1 MRPRSLLFVPADSER
16 KLTRALHSSA
26 DALILD
32 LQDGVAPTAKAQARA
47 NARATLQSAAG
58 ASRPQLWVR
67 INALSTPEA
76 PLDVAATV
84 PATPCGKPFGEPFG
98 RPFGLVVPMIE
109 HPEDLVRLS
118 ETLRRLESESPE
130 PGEGV
135 RLMALLE
142 TPRAILNVP
151 QFLSVALPRLVGII
165 FGAEDLSAALG
176 LQVMRDADGDWC
188 APLQSAGAQ
197 CLLLAR
203 ALGVDAIEAITAQF
217 KDTALLRADC
227 ARAAAAGFTGKLAIH
242 PDQLEIINAVFTPT
256 EAALAQ
262 ARRVVAAFEAQPGA
276 GALALD
282 GALIDGVH
290 LRAAQRLLGK

>member
-16 KLTRALHSSA
+16 KLTRALSSSA

-47 NARATLQSAAG
+47 NARATLQAAAG

-67 INALSTPEA
+67 INALATPEA

-84 PATPCGKPFGEPFG
+84 PGRPFGKPFGK
-98 RPFGLVVPMIE
+98 PFGLVVPMIE
-109 HPEDLVRLS
+109 HPADLVRLS
-118 ETLRRLESESPE
+118 ETLRRLESESSG
-130 PGEGV
+130 PGEEV

-151 QFLSVALPRLVGII
+151 QYLSVALPRLVGII

-176 LQVMRDADGDWC
+176 LQTTRAADGDWC
-188 APLQSAGAQ
+188 APLQSARAQ

-242 PDQLEIINAVFTPT
+242 PDQLEIINSVFTPT

-290 LRAAQRLLGK
+290 LRAAQRLLDE

>member
-47 NARATLQSAAG
+47 NVRATLQSAAI

-76 PLDVAATV
+76 PLDVESAVSA
-84 PATPCGKPFGEPFG
+84 KPSA

-109 HPEDLVRLS
+109 HPEDLARLS
-118 ETLRRLESESPE
+118 ETLRRLERASSE

-151 QFLSVALPRLVGII
+151 QYLSVNLPRLVGII

-176 LQVMRDADGDWC
+176 LREMRAADGDWC
-188 APLQSAGAQ
+188 APLQSARAQ

-290 LRAAQRLLGK
+290 LRAAQRLLGQ

>member
-16 KLTRALHSSA
+16 KLARGLSSSA

-58 ASRPQLWVR
+58 AVRPQLLVR
-67 INALSTPEA
+67 INALSTLEA
-76 PLDVAATV
+76 PLDVAAV
-84 PATPCGKPFGEPFG
+84 GPA
-98 RPFGLVVPMIE
+98 RPFGLLVPMIE
-109 HPEDLVRLS
+109 HPADLVRLS
-118 ETLRRLESESPE
+118 ETLGRLESESSG

-151 QFLSVALPRLVGII
+151 QYLSVALPRLVGII

-176 LQVMRDADGDWC
+176 LQTMRAADGDWC
-188 APLQSAGAQ
+188 APLQSARAQ

-242 PDQLEIINAVFTPT
+242 PDQLEIINSVFTPT

-290 LRAAQRLLGK
+290 LRAAQRLLGE

>member
-16 KLTRALHSSA
+16 KLTRGLSSSA

-67 INALSTPEA
+67 INALATPEA
-76 PLDVAATV
+76 PLDVAATA
-84 PATPCGKPFGEPFG
+84 PA

-109 HPEDLVRLS
+109 HPTDLVRLS
-118 ETLRRLESESPE
+118 ETLQRLESESSG
-130 PGEGV
+130 PGDAV

-142 TPRAILNVP
+142 TPRAVLNVP
-151 QFLSVALPRLVGII
+151 QYLTVALPRLVGII

-176 LQVMRDADGDWC
+176 LQTMRAADGDWC
-188 APLQSAGAQ
+188 APLQSARAQ

-242 PDQLEIINAVFTPT
+242 PDQLEIINSVFTPT
-256 EAALAQ
+256 AAALAQ

-290 LRAAQRLLGK
+290 LRAAQRLLGE

>member
-58 ASRPQLWVR
+58 VSRPQLWVR

-84 PATPCGKPFGEPFG
+84 PATPCAPGPFG

-118 ETLRRLESESPE
+118 ETLRRLESESPG

-151 QFLSVALPRLVGII
+151 QYLSVALPRLVGII

-188 APLQSAGAQ
+188 APLQSARAQ

>member
-1 MRPRSLLFVPADSER
+1 
-16 KLTRALHSSA
+16 
-26 DALILD
+26 
-32 LQDGVAPTAKAQARA
+32 
-47 NARATLQSAAG
+47 
-58 ASRPQLWVR
+58 
-67 INALSTPEA
+67 
-76 PLDVAATV
+76 
-84 PATPCGKPFGEPFG
+84 
-98 RPFGLVVPMIE
+98 MIE

-118 ETLRRLESESPE
+118 ETLRRLESESPG

-188 APLQSAGAQ
+188 APLRSAGAQ